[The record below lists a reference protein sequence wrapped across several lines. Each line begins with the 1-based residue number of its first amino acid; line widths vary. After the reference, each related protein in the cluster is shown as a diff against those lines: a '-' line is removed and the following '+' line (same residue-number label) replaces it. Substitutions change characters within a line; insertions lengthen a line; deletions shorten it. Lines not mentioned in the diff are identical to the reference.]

1 MGVFDK
7 LINKTNTNG
16 ANFYRAT
23 TKGFCIGIP
32 EAEAEATTA
41 FIKLDSLFVDY
52 LDILKQLNNE
62 KFIVLGR
69 KGTGKSA
76 IGEHILYMAK
86 NEANLFCDFIK
97 KNDIDIEKI
106 VQIGKEEG
114 LNIER
119 GLLYKWIILTKFV
132 ALFAENQSLATMKG
146 MKYLSD
152 FIKNNRGFIN
162 IKNYEVKEIIQ
173 QYGLSVNIKNFK
185 RYLSF
190 FGNANKQYKFEKA
203 EFYKLI
209 PDLERVVINILKFDS
224 DNQYVL
230 MFDDLDI
237 GLNLNNQESVDT
249 LTELIRTI
257 KYYNNDVFARNSIE
271 SKIIVFLRTDI
282 QKHLIY
288 SADMP
293 KIFSSYATELR
304 WYEDFYRNNETKLLL
319 RQFINRRISVNFQKN
334 NLKINDL
341 NDPWTSFID
350 EDSFYG
356 DKTGFKH
363 IIDHTFFRPRD
374 LILFFKGI
382 GNLALNL
389 PISSNDVNNI
399 LMDRYA
405 REMVTDIKGELSV
418 SYTSNEI
425 ESIFDALKNS
435 YGSYRRPFKHET
447 LVSELQSNG
456 LKETTKIISDLFDY
470 SLIGNYD
477 ENGSV
482 SFKYRETAGQIVE
495 LESNGYF
502 ILHYVLQTYFKK
514 N

>member
-7 LINKTNTNG
+7 LITKTNING
-16 ANFYRAT
+16 GNSYHAT

-41 FIKLDSLFVDY
+41 SIKLDTFFVDY
-52 LDILKQLNNE
+52 LDVLKQLNNE

-76 IGEHILYMAK
+76 IGEHVLSLAK
-86 NEANLFCDFIK
+86 NEANMFCDFIK
-97 KNDIDIEKI
+97 KEDIDIEKI

-114 LNIER
+114 VIIER
-119 GLLYKWIILTKFV
+119 GLLYKWIVLTKFV
-132 ALFAENQSLATMKG
+132 ALFAENQSLACVKG
-146 MKYLSD
+146 MNYLSD
-152 FIKNNRGFIN
+152 FIKKSRGFIN
-162 IKNYEVKEIIQ
+162 IKNYEVKEIIH
-173 QYGLSVNIKNFK
+173 QYGLSVSIEYFK
-185 RYLSF
+185 RYLSAS
-190 FGNANKQYKFEKA
+190 GNTNKQYKYEKA

-209 PDLERVVINILKFDS
+209 PDLEKVVTDILKADK
-224 DNQYVL
+224 DNQYIL

-237 GLNLNNQESVDT
+237 GLNLNNQESIDT

-257 KYYNNDVFARNSIE
+257 KYYNNDIFARNAIE

-304 WYEDFYRNNETKLLL
+304 WYEDIYKYNEPKLLL
-319 RQFINRRISVNFQKN
+319 RQFINRRISVNFQKKG
-334 NLKINDL
+334 LVINDN

-350 EDSFYG
+350 EKSFYG
-356 DKTGFKH
+356 EKTGFKH

-374 LILFFKGI
+374 LILFFKDI
-382 GNLALNL
+382 GSLDLSL
-389 PISSNDVNNI
+389 PITSNDVNNI

-405 REMVTDIKGELSV
+405 REMITDIKGELSV
-418 SYTSNEI
+418 NYDANEI
-425 ESIFDALKNS
+425 ESIFDALRDS
-435 YGSYRRPFKHET
+435 YGTYRRPFKHST
-447 LVSELQSNG
+447 IVSELRSNG
-456 LKETTKIISDLFDY
+456 LNNTAKIISDLFDY

-477 ENGSV
+477 ENGNV
-482 SFKYRETAGQIVE
+482 GFKYRETSGQIVE
-495 LESNGYF
+495 LNTEGSY